1 VVNPGS
7 KEAAMKK
14 KAMKKKAKKGK
25 VRKVG
30 DLAARPG
37 RTSSVKGGIGVD
49 SGSAT
54 GPRKPGEDTG
64 VIAIILPQG
73 GAR

>member
-1 VVNPGS
+1 
-7 KEAAMKK
+7 MKK
-14 KAMKKKAKKGK
+14 KKKAKTGK

-30 DLAARPG
+30 DLAARPS

-54 GPRKPGEDTG
+54 GPRKPGEEKG